1 MGSQRRDARYVLS
14 VLPGAQRQ
22 AVLAGP
28 LMAVL
33 VGAPFGLILA
43 MWAFGGLLVA
53 RRQVAVLAVGAPLVG
68 LRGTGRPT

>member
-1 MGSQRRDARYVLS
+1 MLS
-14 VLPGAQRQ
+14 GAQRQ
-22 AVLAGP
+22 EVLAGP

-53 RRQVAVLAVGAPLVG
+53 RRQVAWPPVAVLAVGAPLVG